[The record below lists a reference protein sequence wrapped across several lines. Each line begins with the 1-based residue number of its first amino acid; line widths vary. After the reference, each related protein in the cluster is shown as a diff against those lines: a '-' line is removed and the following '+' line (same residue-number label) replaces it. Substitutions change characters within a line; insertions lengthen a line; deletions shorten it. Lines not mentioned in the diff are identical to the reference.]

1 MTGPPTLSTSGLS
14 TSSSAETRT
23 LLPISV
29 ISIQLDITLKYEGQ
43 LNLSRGH
50 LDLIEGGKD
59 EGGTDVARKAKA
71 LNAIVSNYM
80 CRSTSTPIQQLGANR
95 FFLID
100 AYEDMG
106 QDSPFVTIRGYFSS
120 IRPGNNQ
127 VFLNVNTTTSAFFKP
142 ILISEFFRIMRL
154 HSMKDWAIMG
164 MLKKRTVRITCDRLV
179 PDLNE
184 EDKRRKTIS
193 GFGGVPS
200 EQTFTAGE
208 EEITVYDYF
217 NAAKDCPLTKDSNM
231 PCVNVGSHKPGREQW
246 IPAEFL
252 EITYP
257 QPYNAILPPA
267 FTDRMMK
274 VALRGP
280 AENANLIVNEGFVH
294 LGIKKDSIATQRD
307 LIQEEIG
314 FNINDKLIDIPARIL
329 KQPTLRYSDI
339 KGKAQTVSPRFASWN
354 LVDKQMRKQLF
365 AVSSTIPRIGILTL
379 G

>member
-1 MTGPPTLSTSGLS
+1 MTGMDQLFFVFHSLLTHSRCRATDLKHIWSVNELFRGDTYSVTDLSYINPIG
-14 TSSSAETRT
+14 RT
-23 LLPISV
+23 EIIP
-29 ISIQLDITLKYEGQ
+29 QITLKYEGQ

-217 NAAKDCPLTKDSNM
+217 NGTS
-231 PCVNVGSHKPGREQW
+231 
-246 IPAEFL
+246 
-252 EITYP
+252 
-257 QPYNAILPPA
+257 PYLCI
-267 FTDRMMK
+267 
-274 VALRGP
+274 
-280 AENANLIVNEGFVH
+280 
-294 LGIKKDSIATQRD
+294 S
-307 LIQEEIG
+307 
-314 FNINDKLIDIPARIL
+314 
-329 KQPTLRYSDI
+329 
-339 KGKAQTVSPRFASWN
+339 
-354 LVDKQMRKQLF
+354 
-365 AVSSTIPRIGILTL
+365 
-379 G
+379 